1 MKTHHPALPARLIDP
16 RPVIAAGTAAWLV
29 SLATLL
35 VVGVHTTAMWVAVC
49 GIAVG
54 IVIYAIFWQ
63 RSAVRRG
70 LPLRS
75 SLPDVQRKGDE
86 GCRPCGRQN
95 SAPTVT
101 VGCAFPGVS
110 SAEVAVSTGLVTS
123 SNSRRRKYMSAGR
136 AAEWSS
142 LMLNQLHT
150 HNGHGQRVHLPRGD

>member
-1 MKTHHPALPARLIDP
+1 MMKRTIPALPARLIDP

-54 IVIYAIFWQ
+54 IVIYAIFAWQ

-70 LPLRS
+70 AATAQA

-86 GCRPCGRQN
+86 AVDRVVVKIPRQ
-95 SAPTVT
+95 
-101 VGCAFPGVS
+101 
-110 SAEVAVSTGLVTS
+110 
-123 SNSRRRKYMSAGR
+123 
-136 AAEWSS
+136 
-142 LMLNQLHT
+142 Q
-150 HNGHGQRVHLPRGD
+150 

>member
-1 MKTHHPALPARLIDP
+1 MMKRTIPALPARLIDP

-54 IVIYAIFWQ
+54 IVIYAIFAWQ

-70 LPLRS
+70 AATAQT

-86 GCRPCGRQN
+86 AVDR
-95 SAPTVT
+95 
-101 VGCAFPGVS
+101 
-110 SAEVAVSTGLVTS
+110 VAVSYTHLTLPTI
-123 SNSRRRKYMSAGR
+123 
-136 AAEWSS
+136 AAECRSRWSPY
-142 LMLNQLHT
+142 H
-150 HNGHGQRVHLPRGD
+150 